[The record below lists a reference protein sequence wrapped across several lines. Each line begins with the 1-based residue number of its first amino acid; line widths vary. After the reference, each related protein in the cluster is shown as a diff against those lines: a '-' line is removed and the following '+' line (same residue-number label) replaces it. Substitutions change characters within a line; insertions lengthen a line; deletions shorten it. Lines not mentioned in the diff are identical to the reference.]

1 LEENQES
8 VIGTDGVSILNQIV
22 ISDLLQMGHPGYRLL
37 KQQSKITPKQLP
49 TFLDYVS
56 LIYQRFKYYINEE
69 SHGNMEYGNYL
80 IEIMEALKTLTEEDE
95 PAVVI
100 PVREKLKSLLPHF
113 EEECKSMGKC
123 FTSPP
128 FVKEFYTELA
138 EMVNESAHEVM
149 GPVAEVME

>member
-1 LEENQES
+1 MEENQES
-8 VIGTDGVSILNQIV
+8 VIRTGGVSILTQIV

-37 KQQSKITPKQLP
+37 KQQRRITSKQLP

-56 LIYQRFKYYINEE
+56 LIYQRFKYYVNEE
-69 SHGNMEYGNYL
+69 AQSNLEYGNYL

-100 PVREKLKSLLPHF
+100 PVREKLKSLIPLF
-113 EEECKSMGKC
+113 EEECKRMGKC

-128 FVKEFYTELA
+128 FVKDFYTELA
-138 EMVNESAHEVM
+138 EMVKESAHEVM
-149 GPVAEVME
+149 GPMVEDME